1 VSDRVLVIDD
11 NLIDRLKLKGE
22 FESAGFDV
30 VLCSGAGQARKTLEK
45 STFNLILLDV
55 MLGDGDGIELLQELR
70 SKPNFA
76 DLPIIVLS
84 AADQVHHRTRGLTS
98 GANEYMGK
106 PYDSEQLLARA
117 RHLIG
122 EKRRANALN
131 GTRPPRVLVT
141 DDSGVVLQTI
151 EAALRQ
157 EGFDVIL
164 AESGEAAL
172 GVLSQEEVDCILL
185 DLNMPGLGGQETC
198 KKIKSSMAWRHIP
211 LVILT
216 GDDSR
221 KSLLASLSAGAD
233 DYIVKSNDSEILRA
247 RVKAQLRRKQ
257 IEDENR
263 RIRDELVQKEMDAA
277 RAQAA
282 TELAEARKHML
293 EELQKNNAEL
303 EAAKQR
309 AERESGFKTKFLAN
323 MSHELRTPLNA
334 IIGFSELLDQE
345 IFGPL
350 QPRQK
355 EYVRNVLHSGQHLLG
370 IINDILDL
378 SSVEA
383 GRLTLTREMSSIGA
397 IVDSVHTI
405 VAALA
410 KRQDITLEVDI
421 PKNLPKL
428 SVDPLRIKQV
438 LYNLLSNGIKFTPRG
453 GKVRLVARADGHARI
468 EIAISDTGIGIRA
481 EDLPKLFKEFARLE
495 PGPGVDVRPEGTGL
509 GLALTKRLVEL
520 HQGDITIQSTHGKGT
535 TVTVTLPITAPA

>member
-1 VSDRVLVIDD
+1 MSDRVLVIDD
-11 NLIDRLKLKGE
+11 NLLDRLKLKGD
-22 FESAGFDV
+22 FEAAGFEV
-30 VLCSGAGQARKTLEK
+30 VLCSGAGQARKTLDK
-45 STFNLILLDV
+45 GSFNIIILDV

-70 SKPNFA
+70 SKPRLA
-76 DLPIIVLS
+76 EIPVIVLS

-106 PYDSEQLLARA
+106 PYDSDQVIARA

-122 EKRRANALN
+122 EKKSVAPAD
-131 GTRPPRVLVT
+131 GGRPPRVLVT
-141 DDSGVVLQTI
+141 DDSKVVLQSI
-151 EAALRQ
+151 ETTLR
-157 EGFDVIL
+157 EDGYDVIL

-172 GVLSQEEVDCILL
+172 GVLSQDDVDCILL

-198 KKIKSSMAWRHIP
+198 KKIKSSLAWRNLP

-221 KSLLASLSAGAD
+221 KSLLASLNAGAD
-233 DYIVKSNDSEILRA
+233 DYIVKSNDSDILRA

-263 RIRDELVQKEMDAA
+263 RIREELLQKEVDAA
-277 RAQAA
+277 RAAAA
-282 TELAEARKHML
+282 TELAEARKHL
-293 EELQKNNAEL
+293 LDELQKKNTEL
-303 EAAKQR
+303 EAAKER
-309 AERESGFKTKFLAN
+309 AERESRFKTKFLAN

-345 IFGPL
+345 LFGPL

-383 GRLTLTREMSSIGA
+383 GRLALNKEMTSISA
-397 IVDSVHTI
+397 VVDSVETI
-405 VAALA
+405 VSALA
-410 KRQDITLEVDI
+410 KRQGITLEVEIPGEI
-421 PKNLPKL
+421 PKMNL
-428 SVDPLRIKQV
+428 DPLRIKQV

-453 GKVRLVARADGHARI
+453 GKVRLAAKLVGQERV
-468 EIAISDTGIGIRA
+468 EIAVADTGIGIRA
-481 EDLPKLFKEFARLE
+481 EDMPKLFKEFARLD
-495 PGPGVDVRPEGTGL
+495 PGPAVELRAEGTGL
-509 GLALTKRLVEL
+509 GLALTKRLIEL
-520 HQGDITIQSTHGKGT
+520 HGGDVSMQSEPGKGT
-535 TVTVTLPITAPA
+535 TVTVSLPLTTKA